1 VSDQD
6 VITGAVATRYA
17 SALYELA
24 VEAKSLKSVEK
35 DVKTLKSLFAK
46 NDDLGRLIANP
57 VFATEDKAQALI
69 AVSAK
74 AKVGKLTSQFIG
86 TVTQN
91 RRSEDLPKIF
101 SAFEA
106 LAAKKRGSQ
115 IAIVTSAHKMTPAQL
130 ASLKTNLKKSTGQ
143 SVDVETR
150 IDPDLLGGFV
160 VRIGSRLY
168 DSSLKTKLE
177 DLRIALKEV

>member
-1 VSDQD
+1 MSDQD
-6 VITGAVATRYA
+6 VITGSVASRYA
-17 SALYELA
+17 SALYELG
-24 VEAKSLKSVEK
+24 VESKSLKTLEK
-35 DVKTLKSLFAK
+35 DVKTLKSIIDK
-46 NDDLGRLIANP
+46 SDDLKRLISNP
-57 VFATEDKAQALI
+57 VFAIEDKSNALVAI
-69 AVSAK
+69 ANK
-74 AKVGKLTSQFIG
+74 AKVSKTVAQFVG
-86 TVTQN
+86 TVAQN
-91 RRSEDLPKIF
+91 RRSEDLPNIF
-101 SAFEA
+101 SAFEM

-115 IAIVTSAHKMTPAQL
+115 IAVVTSAQKLTPAQL
-130 ASLKTNLKKSTGQ
+130 TSLKSNLKKSTGK